1 MQTHYFNQCPD
12 IVSSLLILEFFPFQ
26 EYIKFFKKEGIIRPG
41 RISRKI
47 ILFQVCFML
56 LLIDAELEAFIWN
69 YYVEQS

>member
-1 MQTHYFNQCPD
+1 MF
-12 IVSSLLILEFFPFQ
+12 L
-26 EYIKFFKKEGIIRPG
+26 KEDRPS

-47 ILFQVCFML
+47 ILFRVCFML